1 MGNYDKET
9 ISLKEIFVKYLRRW
23 KIFLI
28 VFIISFIPALLYL
41 NLYPI
46 TFGFKSSIQIQE
58 EKETSMA
65 SIGLGEAAGLM
76 KSFGIGGG
84 GGGVNI
90 DDEMSILLSNRILR
104 RMILELGLNI
114 SYSRP
119 NSFYRLYD
127 DSPLKLT
134 MAPSIL
140 EGLDDEY
147 RFAVSVS
154 PGDVNVK
161 VKSRFGRHNE
171 TLKYTSLP
179 AIIKVADIEFTLD
192 HNPDIEQKGSFK
204 LNIDCVPASWVAE
217 DLSNGI
223 RIEEVSSSSFVLDL
237 EYNDHSKKRGKDI
250 LNTLL
255 KVYNEDVA
263 SFRRIEDN
271 KTMEFVEGRIS
282 KVLADLAQVELDIQ
296 EYKTKNNMTLLESD
310 VTMYT
315 ENMKE
320 LQTTIV
326 EIEAQTH
333 MINMIYEHA
342 KNPDNKY
349 SLIPSIMTV
358 KDGESSSGS
367 IAAYNDAVMERNW
380 LLKNSNERNETFK
393 TSDYKVSM
401 LREGALT
408 TIENTRK
415 NYDKTLA
422 GLKAKE
428 AQILS
433 MMRTIPEKEREYLN
447 YRLNQEILQALY
459 LMLLQKSEETIYSLE
474 KQTTDRAR
482 VIEPAYILK
491 KPLGPR
497 KLFAAIGML
506 VFTLLVPISYLLA
519 KDLFIS
525 LRDEFKK

>member
-154 PGDVNVK
+154 PGDVNEI
-161 VKSRFGRHNE
+161 GRAH
-171 TLKYTSLP
+171 
-179 AIIKVADIEFTLD
+179 V
-192 HNPDIEQKGSFK
+192 
-204 LNIDCVPASWVAE
+204 
-217 DLSNGI
+217 
-223 RIEEVSSSSFVLDL
+223 
-237 EYNDHSKKRGKDI
+237 
-250 LNTLL
+250 
-255 KVYNEDVA
+255 
-263 SFRRIEDN
+263 
-271 KTMEFVEGRIS
+271 
-282 KVLADLAQVELDIQ
+282 
-296 EYKTKNNMTLLESD
+296 
-310 VTMYT
+310 
-315 ENMKE
+315 
-320 LQTTIV
+320 
-326 EIEAQTH
+326 
-333 MINMIYEHA
+333 
-342 KNPDNKY
+342 
-349 SLIPSIMTV
+349 
-358 KDGESSSGS
+358 
-367 IAAYNDAVMERNW
+367 
-380 LLKNSNERNETFK
+380 
-393 TSDYKVSM
+393 
-401 LREGALT
+401 
-408 TIENTRK
+408 
-415 NYDKTLA
+415 
-422 GLKAKE
+422 
-428 AQILS
+428 
-433 MMRTIPEKEREYLN
+433 
-447 YRLNQEILQALY
+447 
-459 LMLLQKSEETIYSLE
+459 
-474 KQTTDRAR
+474 
-482 VIEPAYILK
+482 
-491 KPLGPR
+491 
-497 KLFAAIGML
+497 
-506 VFTLLVPISYLLA
+506 
-519 KDLFIS
+519 
-525 LRDEFKK
+525 